1 MSGTQ
6 RSSVDSFVGSSADS
20 PGGAETGGAETGGAE
35 TGGARTTPPPRVAV
49 FGVSPSVDGGR
60 YSAKR
65 VRGDVLTVSA
75 FVCADGH
82 DVLAARVLHRRLDT
96 PPGPLTDWV
105 PEAAGHRPARPT
117 DVPWESRSMDP
128 VGNDRF
134 EARLPLVDIGHHEF
148 VVEAWIDETATWQH
162 RIDRKRAA
170 GLPTA
175 LDVASLAEAVDRG
188 GIAHLVRTGAFPVVV
203 ERELA
208 GFGAWYEL
216 FPRSLTVAPDAHP
229 EPPRHGTLRDV
240 IGRLDHI
247 AELGFD
253 VVYLPPIHPIGRTHR
268 KGRDNSLDAGPDDVG
283 SPWAIGAGEGGHT
296 SVHPA
301 LGTDL
306 DLEELVLAARD
317 RGLDVALDLAFQCS
331 PDHPWIT
338 EHPEWFV
345 FRADGSVA
353 YAENP
358 PKLYQDI
365 VPLDFDS
372 PAWRELWHALA
383 DVVRHWRARG
393 VRVFRVDNPHTKP
406 FAFWQWLIDELH
418 RDDPGIVF
426 LAEAFAS
433 PTVMAQLA
441 KVGFTQSYCHFPWQ
455 YSPADLREYFEMVT
469 RGEWGEHLRASSW
482 PNTPDILTTEL
493 QQGVRAAFVER
504 LVLAATLS
512 ADYGIY
518 GPPFELMEH
527 VARPGAEEYAHNEK
541 FELRAWPL
549 DRAHSLRDEIA
560 RINHIRRR
568 YRALHHDRSLV
579 FHHCDDNAIVAY
591 TKTAPDR
598 LRGDRDE
605 TFDDPILVVAS
616 TDHWNV
622 RGGMV
627 RLDLSVLGDGP
638 WDEYEA
644 YDLFNDRQFVWHGA
658 DNVVV
663 LDPNV
668 SSVHVLRL
676 RPNDTGSWNEDQR

>member
-1 MSGTQ
+1 
-6 RSSVDSFVGSSADS
+6 
-20 PGGAETGGAETGGAE
+20 
-35 TGGARTTPPPRVAV
+35 VAV
-49 FGVSPSVDGGR
+49 FGVSPSVDGGTHPV
-60 YSAKR
+60 KR

-75 FVCADGH
+75 FVVADGH
-82 DVLAARVLHRRLDT
+82 DVLAARVLHQSVT
-96 PPGPLTDWV
+96 GPD
-105 PEAAGHRPARPT
+105 AAWQEQPMHSA
-117 DVPWESRSMDP
+117 
-128 VGNDRF
+128 GNDRF
-134 EARLPLVDIGHHEF
+134 AARIPLLEIGPHEF
-148 VVEAWIDETATWQH
+148 VVEAWIDEAATWQH
-162 RIDRKRAA
+162 RIERKRAA
-170 GLPTA
+170 GVSTT
-175 LDVASLAEAVDRG
+175 LDVASLADAIARG
-188 GIAHLVRTGAFPVVV
+188 GIAHLVRTDPHPVTV

-208 GFGAWYEL
+208 GCSAWYEL
-216 FPRSLTVAPDAHP
+216 FPRSLAVAPDGGEPSP
-229 EPPRHGTLRDV
+229 EVTLQHGTLRDV

-268 KGRDNSLDAGPDDVG
+268 KGRDNSLHAEHDDVG
-283 SPWAIGAGEGGHT
+283 SPWAIGAAEGGHT
-296 SVHPA
+296 AVHPE

-317 RGLDVALDLAFQCS
+317 RGLEIALDLAFQCS

-353 YAENP
+353 HAENP

-372 PAWRELWHALA
+372 VAWRELWQALA

-441 KVGFTQSYCHFPWQ
+441 KVGFSQSYCHFPWQ
-455 YSPADLREYFEMVT
+455 YSPADLRQYFEMVT
-469 RGEWGEHLRASSW
+469 HGEAGEYLRASSW
-482 PNTPDILTTEL
+482 PNTPDILTAEL

-512 ADYGIY
+512 AAYGIY
-518 GPPFELMEH
+518 GPPYELMEH
-527 VARPGAEEYAHNEK
+527 VARSGAEEYARNEK

-549 DRAHSLRDEIA
+549 GRDGSLAPEIA
-560 RINHIRRR
+560 RINHIRRTH
-568 YRALHHDRSLV
+568 RALQHDRSLV
-579 FHHCDDNAIVAY
+579 FHHCDDPAIVVFS
-591 TKTAPDR
+591 KTAPDR
-598 LRGDRDE
+598 VRRPPSAHDDRDE
-605 TFDDPILVVAS
+605 PAVDDPILVVAS

-627 RLDLSVLGDGP
+627 RLDLAVLGDGP
-638 WDEYEA
+638 WDRYEA
-644 YDLFNDRQFVWHGA
+644 HDLFGGQTYTWQGA

-663 LDPNV
+663 LDPAV
-668 SSVHVLRL
+668 TPVHVLRL
-676 RPNDTGSWNEDQR
+676 RPHRDAGHDGHGDPR